1 MFCVSLE
8 LLLRQNKEW
17 KIIIAKERQSSQIDY
32 SRASSTSDL
41 GRWKTERIENDD
53 KKEERKENCVP

>member
-1 MFCVSLE
+1 M
-8 LLLRQNKEW
+8 
-17 KIIIAKERQSSQIDY
+17 IAKERQSSQIDY
-32 SRASSTSDL
+32 SIASSTSDL